1 MMVFKFSVFDQ
12 IYPFGENFV
21 QKIIILSWN
30 FVPKFEY
37 VTFNDNVYIFS
48 VFNQIILFLGDFF

>member
-12 IYPFGENFV
+12 IYPLEENFV